1 VSIAHQPAMQ
11 PAPATTRLRPVVFPV
26 LPHWRPLTLAKIVG
40 LMAITAAATALACA
54 IVFATGFVLLS
65 SFAG

>member
-1 VSIAHQPAMQ
+1 
-11 PAPATTRLRPVVFPV
+11 
-26 LPHWRPLTLAKIVG
+26 LTLAKIVG

-54 IVFATGFVLLS
+54 LVFATGFVLLS